1 METLQ
6 EERGA
11 YEGCCYGQALRGAID
26 CASEW
31 HGIADDLDSH
41 GSAS

>member
-1 METLQ
+1 MATLQ

-11 YEGCCYGQALRGAID
+11 YEGYCYGQALRGVMD

-31 HGIADDLDSH
+31 HGIACDLDC
-41 GSAS
+41 GG